1 MGLTPSK
8 SRIFANLYAFGA
20 GFFVAG
26 FIATEDLANLIGFIG
41 CAAISGFF
49 YNRGNQ

>member
-1 MGLTPSK
+1 MGLTPTK
-8 SRIFANLYAFGA
+8 ARIFANLYAFGS

-26 FIATEDLANLIGFIG
+26 FVATGTPENLIGFVG

-49 YNRGNQ
+49 YNRGNN